1 MIPVGIGF
9 VNFIESDSA
18 QKAGCDCLGM
28 IGLVTGKRNNPMAIA
43 AIALLPG
50 NSNHHAAPKSH
61 LSQDSSKIEIQIVPA
76 KYTSWYTDNP
86 NSSATS
92 LRNAKPLSQAAK
104 PRLARPFAL

>member
-43 AIALLPG
+43 AIAL
-50 NSNHHAAPKSH
+50 KFF
-61 LSQDSSKIEIQIVPA
+61 DVTIVYHILLR
-76 KYTSWYTDNP
+76 KYMT
-86 NSSATS
+86 
-92 LRNAKPLSQAAK
+92 
-104 PRLARPFAL
+104 